1 MQTQLF
7 PAEIVENTSEAY
19 MPKVTVRSQIIYTS
33 AMLALLLVFASLPFV
48 KVDVSVQSPGIIRTV
63 AERNEL
69 KPLIS
74 GTLSSVKVKENQTVK
89 EGQVLYSLKTDML
102 DSKLRLNNFQT
113 VEKQN
118 LIHDLS
124 ILSVLDS
131 ASIFR
136 VKSLKSTMY
145 AQQFSQFKYQLME
158 NLQQQRKIKKE
169 LDVDRKLYEQKVI
182 AMREY
187 DEKDYAYNRL
197 IAEYRSAIERQ
208 LSQWQGEL
216 NSHRI
221 NISELEAQRNQI
233 IEEKEL
239 YTIKAPVSG
248 TVQQLAGKYVGSYLQ
263 AGESLGII
271 SPDSN
276 LLVECYVRPNDIGFL
291 KKDMT
296 VKMQIDAFNYNDWG
310 LAKGQIIDVA
320 NDFVMMNDQPV
331 FRVKC
336 LLATKELHLK
346 SGYIGKIKKGMTIRA
361 RFVVT
366 ERTLYQ
372 LLYDK
377 VDDWVNPKLA
387 EATVLTKVAKK

>member
-33 AMLALLLVFASLPFV
+33 AMLALLLVFVSLPFI

-74 GTLSSVKVKENQTVK
+74 GTLSSVKVKENQTVQ
-89 EGQVLYSLKTDML
+89 EGQILYSLKTDML
-102 DSKLRLNNFQT
+102 DSKLRLNDFQT

-131 ASIFR
+131 ASIFS
-136 VKSLKSTMY
+136 VKSLKSTLY

-221 NISELEAQRNQI
+221 SISELEAQRNQI

-291 KKDMT
+291 KKDMN

-310 LAKGQIIDVA
+310 LAKGQIVDVA

-387 EATVLTKVAKK
+387 EATVLTKVAKQ

>member
-7 PAEIVENTSEAY
+7 PVEIVENTSEAY
-19 MPKVTVRSQIIYTS
+19 MPKVTVRSQVIYTS
-33 AMLALLLVFASLPFV
+33 AMVALLAAFASLPFV

-89 EGQVLYSLKTDML
+89 EGQILYSLKTDML
-102 DSKLRLNNFQT
+102 DSKLRLNDFQT

-136 VKSLKSTMY
+136 VKSLKSTLY

-197 IAEYRSAIERQ
+197 IGEYRSSIERQ

>member
-102 DSKLRLNNFQT
+102 DSKLRLNDFQT

-136 VKSLKSTMY
+136 VKSLKSTLY

-197 IAEYRSAIERQ
+197 IGEYRSSIERQ

-291 KKDMT
+291 KKDMN

>member
-197 IAEYRSAIERQ
+197 IGEYRSSIERQ

>member
-19 MPKVTVRSQIIYTS
+19 MPKVTVRSQVIYTS

-102 DSKLRLNNFQT
+102 DSKLRLNDFQT

-136 VKSLKSTMY
+136 VKSLKSTLY

-197 IAEYRSAIERQ
+197 IGEYRSSIERQ

-233 IEEKEL
+233 IDKL
-239 YTIKAPVSG
+239 
-248 TVQQLAGKYVGSYLQ
+248 
-263 AGESLGII
+263 
-271 SPDSN
+271 
-276 LLVECYVRPNDIGFL
+276 F
-291 KKDMT
+291 
-296 VKMQIDAFNYNDWG
+296 
-310 LAKGQIIDVA
+310 
-320 NDFVMMNDQPV
+320 
-331 FRVKC
+331 
-336 LLATKELHLK
+336 
-346 SGYIGKIKKGMTIRA
+346 YIR
-361 RFVVT
+361 
-366 ERTLYQ
+366 Q
-372 LLYDK
+372 
-377 VDDWVNPKLA
+377 
-387 EATVLTKVAKK
+387 

>member
-7 PAEIVENTSEAY
+7 PVEIVENTSEAY

-33 AMLALLLVFASLPFV
+33 AMVALLVAFASLPFV

-89 EGQVLYSLKTDML
+89 EGQILYSLKTDIL
-102 DSKLRLNNFQT
+102 DSKLRLNDIQT

-136 VKSLKSTMY
+136 VKSLKSTLY

-197 IAEYRSAIERQ
+197 ISEYRSAIERQ

-310 LAKGQIIDVA
+310 LAKGQIVDVA

-387 EATVLTKVAKK
+387 EATVLTKVAKQ

>member
-1 MQTQLF
+1 
-7 PAEIVENTSEAY
+7 
-19 MPKVTVRSQIIYTS
+19 
-33 AMLALLLVFASLPFV
+33 
-48 KVDVSVQSPGIIRTV
+48 
-63 AERNEL
+63 
-69 KPLIS
+69 
-74 GTLSSVKVKENQTVK
+74 VK
-89 EGQVLYSLKTDML
+89 EGQILYSLKTDML
-102 DSKLRLNNFQT
+102 DSKLRLNDFQT

-136 VKSLKSTMY
+136 VKSLKSTLY

-197 IAEYRSAIERQ
+197 IGEYRSSIERQ

>member
-33 AMLALLLVFASLPFV
+33 AMLALLLVFVSLPFI

-74 GTLSSVKVKENQTVK
+74 GTLSSVKVKENQTVQ
-89 EGQVLYSLKTDML
+89 EGQILYSLKTDML
-102 DSKLRLNNFQT
+102 DSKLRLNDFQT

-131 ASIFR
+131 ASIFS
-136 VKSLKSTMY
+136 VKSLKSTLY

-291 KKDMT
+291 KKDMN

-310 LAKGQIIDVA
+310 LAKGQIVDVA

-387 EATVLTKVAKK
+387 EATVLTKVAKQ

>member
-33 AMLALLLVFASLPFV
+33 AMLALLVAFASLPFV

-89 EGQVLYSLKTDML
+89 EGQILYSLKTDML
-102 DSKLRLNNFQT
+102 DSKLRLNDIQT

-136 VKSLKSTMY
+136 VKSLKSTLY

-197 IAEYRSAIERQ
+197 IGEYRSAIERQ

-239 YTIKAPVSG
+239 YTIKAPVAG

-310 LAKGQIIDVA
+310 LAKGQIVDVA

-387 EATVLTKVAKK
+387 EATILTKVAKQ

>member
-33 AMLALLLVFASLPFV
+33 AMLALLLAFASLPFI

-102 DSKLRLNNFQT
+102 DSKLRLNDFQT

-136 VKSLKSTMY
+136 VKSLKSTLY

-197 IAEYRSAIERQ
+197 IAEYRSSIERQ

-276 LLVECYVRPNDIGFL
+276 LLVECYVQPNDIGFL
-291 KKDMT
+291 KKDMN

-310 LAKGQIIDVA
+310 LAKGQIVDVA

-387 EATVLTKVAKK
+387 EAAVASKVAKQ